1 LWRPWWRENDSKGV
15 VPVELGVAL
24 VGYKFMGKA
33 HSHAYKDVGMFFY
46 LPAKPVMRVL
56 CGRNAQAVAEAARAW
71 GWQETDTDFRRAVS
85 RDDVHIV
92 DIASPGDTHKDV
104 ALAAAAAGKHVIC
117 EKPLANTLAE
127 AEAMVEAV
135 ERAGVKNM
143 VAFNYRRVPAV
154 QLAKRMIEDGTLG
167 EIYHFRAVYLQ
178 DWIIDPDFPLVWRLR
193 KEVAGSGPLGDLGA
207 HIVDLARF
215 LVGEITEVVGSA
227 KTFIKERPLPE
238 DDQGAWGST
247 AGEGKAKGEV
257 TVEDAVVF
265 LAHFANGA
273 LGTFE
278 ATRFAAGRKNYN
290 CFEINGSKGSVV
302 FNLERLNELQYFNR
316 EDPDHAQGF
325 RTIIVTEPSHPYIAA
340 WWPPGHIIGWEHTFI
355 HEVKDFVEAIVND
368 TPVQPS
374 FRDGLQTQSV
384 LESVMEST
392 ARRTWTPVRNFLD

>member
-1 LWRPWWRENDSKGV
+1 MEQARKERLWVSSK
-15 VPVELGVAL
+15 ELGVAL

-33 HSHAYKDVGMFFY
+33 HSHAYKDVGMFFD
-46 LPAKPVMRVL
+46 LPAQPVMRVL
-56 CGRNAQAVAEAARAW
+56 CGRNEEAATQAARAW
-71 GWQETDTDFRRAVS
+71 GWQEVETDFRKAVT
-85 RDDVHIV
+85 RDDVDIV
-92 DIASPGDTHKDV
+92 DISSPGDTHKEV
-104 ALAAAAAGKHVIC
+104 ALAAARAGKHIIC

-127 AEAMVEAV
+127 AEEMVSAV
-135 ERAGVKNM
+135 EDAGVKNM

-154 QLAKRMIEDGTLG
+154 QLAKKLIEDGTLG

-178 DWIIDPDFPLVWRLR
+178 DWIIDPEFPLVWRLR
-193 KEVAGSGPLGDLGA
+193 KETAGSGPLGDLGA

-238 DDQGAWGST
+238 DDAGAWGST
-247 AGEGKAKGEV
+247 AGEAKGEV
-257 TVEDAVVF
+257 TVEDAAMF

-290 CFEINGSKGSVV
+290 RFEINGSKGSIV
-302 FNLERLNELQYFNR
+302 FNLERFNELQYFNR
-316 EDPDHAQGF
+316 DDREDAQGF
-325 RTIIVTEPSHPYIAA
+325 RTIIVTEDVHPYLSA

-355 HEVKDFVEAIVND
+355 HEVKDLIEAIAED
-368 TPVQPS
+368 KEVQPT

-384 LESVMEST
+384 LESVLESVD
-392 ARRTWTPVRNFLD
+392 RRTWTPVRNFIS

>member
-1 LWRPWWRENDSKGV
+1 M
-15 VPVELGVAL
+15 ELGVAL

>member
-1 LWRPWWRENDSKGV
+1 M
-15 VPVELGVAL
+15 ELGVAL

-33 HSHAYKDVGMFFY
+33 HSHAYKDVGMFFD

-56 CGRNAQAVAEAARAW
+56 CGRNGAAVAEAARAW
-71 GWQETDTDFRRAVS
+71 GWQEAETDFRRAVS

-92 DIASPGDTHKDV
+92 DISSPGDTHKEV
-104 ALAAAAAGKHVIC
+104 ALAAAAAGKHIIC

-127 AEAMVEAV
+127 AEEMVEAV

-154 QLAKRMIEDGTLG
+154 QLAKRMIEDGALG

-215 LVGEITEVVGSA
+215 LVGEITEVAGA
-227 KTFIKERPLPE
+227 TKTFIKERPLPAE
-238 DDQGAWGST
+238 DQGAWGST
-247 AGEGKAKGEV
+247 AGESRAKGEV
-257 TVEDAVVF
+257 TVEDASVF

-290 CFEINGSKGSVV
+290 CFEINGSKGSLV
-302 FNLERLNELQYFNR
+302 FNLERFNELQYFNR
-316 EDPDHAQGF
+316 EDPDYAQGF
-325 RTIIVTEPSHPYIAA
+325 RTIIVTEATHPYLAA

-355 HEVKDFVEAIVND
+355 HEVKDFIEAVAND
-368 TPVQPS
+368 TPAAPS

-384 LESVMEST
+384 LESVLESA
-392 ARRTWTPVRNFLD
+392 ARRAWTPVRNFLD

>member
-1 LWRPWWRENDSKGV
+1 M
-15 VPVELGVAL
+15 ELGVAL

-33 HSHAYKDVGMFFY
+33 HSHAYKDVGMFFD

-56 CGRNAQAVAEAARAW
+56 CGRNGAAVAEAARAW
-71 GWQETDTDFRRAVS
+71 GWQEAETDFRRAVS

-92 DIASPGDTHKDV
+92 DISSPGDTHKEV
-104 ALAAAAAGKHVIC
+104 ALAAAAAGKHIIC

-127 AEAMVEAV
+127 AEEMVEAV

-178 DWIIDPDFPLVWRLR
+178 DWIIDPEFPLVWRLR

-215 LVGEITEVVGSA
+215 LVGEITEVAGA
-227 KTFIKERPLPE
+227 TKTFIKERPLPDE
-238 DDQGAWGST
+238 DQGAWGST
-247 AGEGKAKGEV
+247 AGEAKAKGEV
-257 TVEDAVVF
+257 TVEDAAVF

-290 CFEINGSKGSVV
+290 CFEINGSKGSLV

-316 EDPDHAQGF
+316 EDPEHAQGF
-325 RTIIVTEPSHPYIAA
+325 RTIIVTEAAHPYLAA

-355 HEVKDFVEAIVND
+355 HEIKDFVEAVAND
-368 TPVQPS
+368 TPVAPS

-384 LESVMEST
+384 LESVLESA
-392 ARRTWTPVRNFLD
+392 ARRAWTPVRSFLD

>member
-1 LWRPWWRENDSKGV
+1 SWSRRPWPAASCWRCSRSLRRPWWRENDSKGV

-71 GWQETDTDFRRAVS
+71 GWQETDTDFRRAVG

-92 DIASPGDTHKDV
+92 DSASPGDTHKDV

-117 EKPLANTLAE
+117 EKPLANPLAE

-207 HIVDLARF
+207 HI
-215 LVGEITEVVGSA
+215 
-227 KTFIKERPLPE
+227 
-238 DDQGAWGST
+238 
-247 AGEGKAKGEV
+247 
-257 TVEDAVVF
+257 
-265 LAHFANGA
+265 
-273 LGTFE
+273 
-278 ATRFAAGRKNYN
+278 
-290 CFEINGSKGSVV
+290 
-302 FNLERLNELQYFNR
+302 
-316 EDPDHAQGF
+316 
-325 RTIIVTEPSHPYIAA
+325 
-340 WWPPGHIIGWEHTFI
+340 
-355 HEVKDFVEAIVND
+355 
-368 TPVQPS
+368 
-374 FRDGLQTQSV
+374 
-384 LESVMEST
+384 
-392 ARRTWTPVRNFLD
+392 